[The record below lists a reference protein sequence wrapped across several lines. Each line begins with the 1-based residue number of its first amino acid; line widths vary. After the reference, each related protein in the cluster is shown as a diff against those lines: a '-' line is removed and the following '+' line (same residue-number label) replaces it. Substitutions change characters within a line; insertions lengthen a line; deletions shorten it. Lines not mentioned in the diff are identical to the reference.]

1 MDQAALVG
9 PDLSFGRDI
18 VSVLEDAH
26 IKPILALFALFP
38 EYSDWRL
45 VISSPSLDQ
54 DHSLKAGKMVHS
66 VLQGKFDEALP
77 PIMIFPAKDSFI
89 RSLKAILTGKA
100 KLGNVTMLARNLRN
114 GGAGTVRFS
123 DAKIGNRIVSEAIV
137 FRA

>member
-1 MDQAALVG
+1 MDQATLVG

-18 VSVLEDAH
+18 ISVLEDAQ

-45 VISSPSLDQ
+45 VISSPALDQ

-66 VLQGKFDEALP
+66 ILQGKFYEALP
-77 PIMIFPAKDSFI
+77 PIMILPAKDSFI
-89 RSLKAILTGKA
+89 RSLKAILLGKA
-100 KLGNVTMLARNLRN
+100 KFGNVTILARNLKS
-114 GGAGTVRFS
+114 GGTGTVRFR